1 VYQQTL
7 SLPAGSY
14 TFSTYL
20 RVVKAFTDVNN
31 AGAYLRV
38 TAGEDKLAESERLS
52 DRESD
57 FTRLAAS
64 FDLATETVV
73 QVHILM
79 DGEGIVFVDAAQ
91 LERNPYPNPFN
102 LMENGNFE
110 RGFKGWTASS
120 DTHIDETVKFNMN
133 RSLRCEGE
141 LQEGCCAYQDVQV
154 KQHTSTRETFTLS
167 GWAKGPGLPD
177 AERNGCEEPKF
188 ELRAEIWYADG
199 EIEPYR
205 AEFKA
210 GVDVWQYA
218 SESFSK
224 KQFKPVDFIR
234 VFCDYSYNTG
244 EAHFDNIQLLRDYIE
259 TDLEEKDF
267 VTGSEETEEQ
277 NEDAATPE
285 GEADETPG
293 FTESFDAFDN
303 PLTETTFTDG
313 EFGTLYRSFGYNTEC
328 AEGLRNEG
336 NDLVA
341 ETDARGNVTRYEVDR
356 VTSRNTRVIDRCG
369 HPTAYEYDAAGRTTK
384 VTSVMFETETEE
396 NKNPAVSYAYDAFN
410 NLTEIARGDG
420 MKYAL
425 TYNQFHNLESIGVD
439 GKNEKLI
446 QYAYKNGNG
455 RLKQMTYANG
465 HTMKATYNGL
475 GQLFVEK
482 WYNESNELV
491 AHYKYT
497 YDGQGNL
504 VRSID
509 FICQKE
515 YTYTYDDGKIIRAS
529 GYAIKL
535 NDEEIVIEKTL
546 VHTIRYT
553 YDKDDNL
560 TRKKITVGDSEQTY
574 QYTYP
579 EDDQPVV
586 TVTNGDVTYTSQS
599 KNDHLGRKEFDEL
612 QIGSSFVSRQFHYH
626 AGEVTQEHKEAGKL
640 KSSPT
645 TNLISEIV
653 LSDGRALSYE
663 YDPEERITS
672 VTETYKVGAETVTN
686 TTSYTY
692 DALGQLLTE
701 TANGVVVNSMEYDNY
716 GNIKTKNGKAYTY
729 GDGDWHDLLTAY
741 DGQTITYDA
750 QGNPTSYLGHTLEW
764 EKGRQLKSFKKK
776 GTSEAEGTISYTY
789 TYNANG
795 IRTSKT
801 VGGVKH
807 EYLLD
812 GTKILRETWNG
823 NTLVPLYDNEDS
835 VCGIV
840 YNNTPYYFQKNLQG
854 DVIAIV
860 DKDAQTVARYTYDA
874 WGKITGITGANTEIA
889 NINPYCYRGYYY
901 DTEIEMYYLQSRY
914 YDPDTGRFVNSD
926 ETLCVILLGPQNKS
940 HLFAYCENGVV
951 FKVDYTG
958 FASTTYGGITCT
970 KKNFGFQVKMNAK
983 FLLKSF
989 CIKYALHVVSVWGRS
1004 GKYSTMNATRIA
1016 AEIFGHAVLF
1026 VLGIVIGTYSI
1037 MNLAYSW
1044 SASRYLNKLK
1054 GIINAAIA
1062 GKVASYLI
1070 DHSRVIDVNSNESWY
1085 REAAFWVIWAFFPQ

>member
-1 VYQQTL
+1 
-7 SLPAGSY
+7 
-14 TFSTYL
+14 
-20 RVVKAFTDVNN
+20 
-31 AGAYLRV
+31 
-38 TAGEDKLAESERLS
+38 
-52 DRESD
+52 
-57 FTRLAAS
+57 
-64 FDLATETVV
+64 
-73 QVHILM
+73 
-79 DGEGIVFVDAAQ
+79 
-91 LERNPYPNPFN
+91 
-102 LMENGNFE
+102 
-110 RGFKGWTASS
+110 
-120 DTHIDETVKFNMN
+120 
-133 RSLRCEGE
+133 
-141 LQEGCCAYQDVQV
+141 
-154 KQHTSTRETFTLS
+154 
-167 GWAKGPGLPD
+167 
-177 AERNGCEEPKF
+177 
-188 ELRAEIWYADG
+188 
-199 EIEPYR
+199 
-205 AEFKA
+205 
-210 GVDVWQYA
+210 
-218 SESFSK
+218 
-224 KQFKPVDFIR
+224 
-234 VFCDYSYNTG
+234 
-244 EAHFDNIQLLRDYIE
+244 
-259 TDLEEKDF
+259 
-267 VTGSEETEEQ
+267 
-277 NEDAATPE
+277 
-285 GEADETPG
+285 
-293 FTESFDAFDN
+293 
-303 PLTETTFTDG
+303 
-313 EFGTLYRSFGYNTEC
+313 
-328 AEGLRNEG
+328 
-336 NDLVA
+336 
-341 ETDARGNVTRYEVDR
+341 
-356 VTSRNTRVIDRCG
+356 
-369 HPTAYEYDAAGRTTK
+369 
-384 VTSVMFETETEE
+384 
-396 NKNPAVSYAYDAFN
+396 
-410 NLTEIARGDG
+410 
-420 MKYAL
+420 
-425 TYNQFHNLESIGVD
+425 
-439 GKNEKLI
+439 
-446 QYAYKNGNG
+446 
-455 RLKQMTYANG
+455 
-465 HTMKATYNGL
+465 
-475 GQLFVEK
+475 
-482 WYNESNELV
+482 
-491 AHYKYT
+491 
-497 YDGQGNL
+497 
-504 VRSID
+504 
-509 FICQKE
+509 
-515 YTYTYDDGKIIRAS
+515 
-529 GYAIKL
+529 
-535 NDEEIVIEKTL
+535 

-553 YDKDDNL
+553 YDKDGNL
-560 TRKKITVGDSEQTY
+560 TRKTVTVGDSEQTY

-579 EDDQPVV
+579 EDGQPVV
-586 TVTNGDVTYTSQS
+586 TITNGDVTYTSQS

-626 AGEVTQEHKEAGKL
+626 AGEVTEEHKSAGKL

-653 LSDGRALSYE
+653 LSDGRTLSYE

-716 GNIKTKNGKAYTY
+716 GNITKKNNTEYVY
-729 GDGDWHDLLTAY
+729 GEYYPDDDFTKEPVKLPWKDLLTY
-741 DGQTITYDA
+741 YNGERIDYDA
-750 QGNPTSYLGHTLEW
+750 QGNPTNYLGHTLEW

-812 GTKILRETWNG
+812 GTKILRETWG
-823 NTLVPLYDNEDS
+823 SNTLVPLYDNEDS